1 MNHGDPYNMPG
12 ARFTVALTIDQH
24 ELVQRLFE
32 RCSDYAVL
40 HDGEPFG
47 PTAAIDE
54 FTALPPG
61 RDIAD
66 KFVYGVAGDSEPP
79 SLEAVLESVRGY
91 PNERTWWLGLL
102 LVDPPSRSTG
112 VGGRLYE
119 WFEQWVE
126 GQGFEAIALSVIDDN
141 PRGQAFW
148 RRQGFGVDRV
158 IDSHRMGTKQH
169 KVHVMSKRLAASPG

>member
-1 MNHGDPYNMPG
+1 MSHSDPDSMPG
-12 ARFTVALTIDQH
+12 AMFTVALTIDQH

-61 RDIAD
+61 RDLAD
-66 KFVYGVAGDSEPP
+66 KFVHGVVGDCEPP
-79 SLEAVLESVRGY
+79 PLAAVLESVRGY

-102 LVDPPSRSTG
+102 LVDPLSRSTG
-112 VGGRLYE
+112 IGGRLYE
-119 WFEQWVE
+119 WFELWVE
-126 GQGFEAIALSVIDDN
+126 DQGYEAIALSVIEDN
-141 PRGQAFW
+141 PRGQTFW
-148 RRQGFGVDRV
+148 RRQGFVVDRV
-158 IDSHRMGTKQH
+158 VESHRMGKKQH
-169 KVHVMSKRLAASPG
+169 SVFVMSKPLGTRSD